1 MKDWIVVWDS
11 PNTIGRVFIKAKHK
25 ASALNKFK
33 KGFGKDNKVKVIKV
47 IEDDLKSELDYLKRI
62 NFYGW

>member
-1 MKDWIVVWDS
+1 MKYWIIVWEC